1 MKRGVVM
8 GNIKDWIRHT
18 YFGEMMINYLHEIEG
33 YILPKLVSDEKA
45 VRSYCKKHFG
55 DAADIDHPIKFYE
68 KLNWYKLHGRN
79 PLMQKCANKVTMHEY
94 VTEKGYGEYL
104 NEYYGV
110 YTRAEDVNPDSLPD
124 RFVLKASHGTHMQII
139 VKDKSAVNWKHARK
153 LMKSWL
159 NQDIYWRGREWVY
172 KDMPRHI
179 VAEKYLE
186 DENGELRDY
195 KFFCFHGRPYYMQ
208 YDIGRFCGKQY
219 RNYYDLHKNPLDLTD
234 GVPRNDQVPFPL
246 SDGIFYEMIKMA
258 EDLSAP
264 FQHIRIDFY
273 YAENRIYI
281 GEMTFFDGGGST
293 SFEPNEWNI
302 RFSEAWKPQ
311 ETEIEEMI

>member
-1 MKRGVVM
+1 MM

-45 VRSYCKKHFG
+45 VRRYCKKHFG
-55 DAADIDHPIKFYE
+55 DAADIDHPVKFYE

-172 KDMPRHI
+172 KDMSRHI

-186 DENGELRDY
+186 DESGELRDY
-195 KFFCFHGRPYYMQ
+195 KVFCFNGVPKFVQ
-208 YDIGRFCGKQY
+208 VDIGRFTKHI
-219 RNYYDLHKNPLDLTD
+219 RNYYDIDWNLMPMTD
-234 GVPRNDQVPFPL
+234 YVGNDATLEIARPRSFGRMLEIATSLAEPFQFVRV
-246 SDGIFYEMIKMA
+246 DFYEVSGK
-258 EDLSAP
+258 P
-264 FQHIRIDFY
+264 Y
-273 YAENRIYI
+273 V
-281 GEMTFFDGGGST
+281 GEMTFFHEGGSIVLI
-293 SFEPNEWNI
+293 PDEWNTVVGDYWKL
-302 RFSEAWKPQ
+302 SE
-311 ETEIEEMI
+311 

>member
-18 YFGEMMINYLHEIEG
+18 YHGEMMINYLHEIEG
-33 YILPKLVSDEKA
+33 YILPKVVSDEKA
-45 VRSYCKKHFG
+45 VRRYCKKYFG
-55 DAADIDHPIKFYE
+55 NEADIDHPVKFYE

-79 PLMQKCANKVTMHEY
+79 PLMQKCANKVTMQEY
-94 VTEKGYGEYL
+94 VIEKGYSEHL

-110 YTRAEDVNPDSLPD
+110 YTCAEDVSPDSLPD

-186 DENGELRDY
+186 DESGELRDY
-195 KFFCFHGRPYYMQ
+195 KVFCFNGLPKFVQ
-208 YDIGRFCGKQY
+208 VDIGRFINHI
-219 RNYYDLHKNPLDLTD
+219 RNYYDIDWNLMPMTD
-234 GVPRNDQVPFPL
+234 YVGNDATLEIARPCSFERMLEIATSLAEPFQFVRV
-246 SDGIFYEMIKMA
+246 DFYEVSGK
-258 EDLSAP
+258 P
-264 FQHIRIDFY
+264 Y
-273 YAENRIYI
+273 V
-281 GEMTFFDGGGST
+281 GEMTFFHEGGSIVLI
-293 SFEPNEWNI
+293 PDEWNTVI
-302 RFSEAWKPQ
+302 GDYWKLSE
-311 ETEIEEMI
+311 